1 MSWSDTYLETR
12 VLSAD
17 PVALVAMAYEFACL
31 RVHSARSAVANGDIA
46 ARSTAILKTIAILAE
61 LESCLDHAQGGEIAA
76 NLGML
81 YRYMIQ
87 RLSEANSQQ
96 QDKPLAEVESLLQ
109 TLAEAWKTIS
119 LAPHH
124 QSLATPAETDALV
137 VEVPKGWS
145 AFAGMETGLG
155 HGAQGWSA

>member
-76 NLGML
+76 NLGRL

-87 RLSEANSQQ
+87 RLSEANSKQ

-119 LAPHH
+119 LAPH
-124 QSLATPAETDALV
+124 QSLATAAESNPLV
-137 VEVPKGWS
+137 VEVPKEWS
-145 AFAGMETGLG
+145 AFVGMETGLG